1 LRPAK
6 VKVLG
11 KTYSIDFVP
20 AEHSGLTLDGE
31 QVTGLCDT
39 DKQTIH
45 IQDGMHVESEQDTL
59 LHEVMHAIERAMD
72 LDVEDTIVYRL
83 ATGVIA
89 VLKDNQSFVSYL
101 RRRK

>member
-1 LRPAK
+1 MRPAK

-11 KTYSIDFVP
+11 KTYSIAFVP
-20 AEHSGLTLDGE
+20 AGSDALKLNGE
-31 QVTGLCDT
+31 DNVGMCDT
-39 DKQTIH
+39 DAQTIH
-45 IQDGMHVESEQDTL
+45 IQEGMHVESEQDAV

-89 VLKDNQSFVSYL
+89 VLKDNKQFVSYL
-101 RRRK
+101 RRTK